1 MENKGSRLKKV
12 LSNADVVNIEVINS
26 RIVDGK
32 SGSEIIRLISGI
44 PENDAIIE
52 KLRNAL

>member
-1 MENKGSRLKKV
+1 MENKSSRLKKV

-26 RIVDGK
+26 CIVDGK
-32 SGSEIIRLISGI
+32 SGSEIIRLVSGV